1 MSHGADSDEVA
12 PREAYITPFME
23 AATSG
28 NVEVMNFLLEKG
40 ARIDG
45 DPRCPSNP
53 LLNAVRFG
61 HYDAVIFLIKKGCDV
76 NRLHENLNQTAVDL
90 SQVWGH
96 ENIYWALV
104 DHGGV
109 RALGENI
116 DWVNYSSGGVGFYI
130 EETLGDV
137 FSPVYKREIDGR
149 SISLRFAN
157 IENKKRY
164 KLLYTMGLSGEVPK
178 IELMCC
184 TSFNW
189 PVNESVAVAN
199 DFISFPMRVLNFL
212 ASRHMHDEEIFR
224 GFICVD
230 KKLMHLN

>member
-1 MSHGADSDEVA
+1 MKYLFDARNFIEKKNFDALMKLFDEHAEIINMPINGQPGYAKLLHLAAEFGNIGVCEFLISHGADPDEAA
-12 PREAYITPFME
+12 PREAYITPFMA

-61 HYDAVIFLIKKGCDV
+61 HCDAVVFLIKNGCEV
-76 NRLHENLNQTAVDL
+76 NRLHENLSQTAVDL
-90 SQVWGH
+90 AQVWGYKS
-96 ENIYWALV
+96 ICRALV

-157 IENKKRY
+157 IENK
-164 KLLYTMGLSGEVPK
+164 
-178 IELMCC
+178 
-184 TSFNW
+184 
-189 PVNESVAVAN
+189 
-199 DFISFPMRVLNFL
+199 
-212 ASRHMHDEEIFR
+212 
-224 GFICVD
+224 
-230 KKLMHLN
+230 